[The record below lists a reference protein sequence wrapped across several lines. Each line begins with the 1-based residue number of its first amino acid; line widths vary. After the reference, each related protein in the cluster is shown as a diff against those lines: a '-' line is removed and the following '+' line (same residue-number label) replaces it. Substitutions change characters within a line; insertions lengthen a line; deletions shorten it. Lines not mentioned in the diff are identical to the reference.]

1 MTDDSDAQTSGGGT
15 QPVGYPAW
23 LGEAERRLIEQTF
36 EAFAWRAKP
45 LAVVSERE
53 VRAGALET
61 VEMLTGVAARD
72 VGDELFDAAFPQPLF
87 VSLSLTPE
95 ANLYYTPV
103 VVSRCVREVAHQRR
117 RRQFSS
123 EPVLGLM
130 RSMLSQFRR
139 HPVHLGRPVAEWPRL
154 VDVAADK
161 DAVAE
166 PEVLEW
172 ADECGTDFVMDV
184 TRLWLMIDLRAD
196 DTDIWSWG
204 DTLDF
209 LSMMTTAERQALVA
223 FFDYLAASGTSRNEK
238 PSLAS
243 AKALLAGRGVM
254 DVLCIRTDAECIE
267 IADVL
272 QALETRHPQ
281 DFPPQKVAPVK
292 NLLRDIA
299 AGRRSP
305 DTKLGW

>member
-1 MTDDSDAQTSGGGT
+1 MVDDADAQTSAGGT

-23 LGEAERRLIEQTF
+23 LGEAERGLIEQAF

-53 VRAGALET
+53 VRAGASET

-72 VGDELFDAAFPQPLF
+72 VGDELFDAALPQPLF
-87 VSLSLTPE
+87 VSLSFTPE

-103 VVSRCVREVAHQRR
+103 VISRCVREVAHQSRR
-117 RRQFSS
+117 REFTSRL
-123 EPVLGLM
+123 VLGLV
-130 RSMLSQFRR
+130 RSMLWQFRH

-196 DTDIWSWG
+196 DTVIWTWG

-223 FFDYLAASGTSRNEK
+223 FFDYLAASGVERNE
-238 PSLAS
+238 PSMTS

-254 DVLCIRTDAECIE
+254 DVLCIRTAAECIE

-272 QALETRHPQ
+272 QALETRHPA
-281 DFPPQKVAPVK
+281 DFPPRKVAPVK

-299 AGRRSP
+299 AGRRSTG
-305 DTKLGW
+305 TKLGW